1 MGYAAKS
8 LGGRSH
14 PSNLLF
20 RTLSRIRRLSHPER
34 AAGRQQILW
43 AEILFSSSI
52 TYSPPLRYTYALR
65 NLFEC
70 QTCGSI
76 NSNNSSRDVIGTRS
90 HFLVLIRWPRTVLL
104 LLRFGASYRRPKT
117 YPYSSM
123 REIDTPLP

>member
-1 MGYAAKS
+1 MGYAAKP

-52 TYSPPLRYTYALR
+52 TRSPPLRYSYTLR

-76 NSNNSSRDVIGTRS
+76 NSNNSSRDIIWTRS
-90 HFLVLIRWPRTVLL
+90 HFLVLIRWPRKVLL
-104 LLRFGASYRRPKT
+104 PLWFGAFFPRPQT
-117 YPYSSM
+117 
-123 REIDTPLP
+123 DH

>member
-34 AAGRQQILW
+34 AARRQQILW

-52 TYSPPLRYTYALR
+52 TRSPPLRYSYALR

-76 NSNNSSRDVIGTRS
+76 NSNNSSRDIIGTPS
-90 HFLVLIRWPRTVLL
+90 PFFVLPRGPSTGL
-104 LLRFGASYRRPKT
+104 
-117 YPYSSM
+117 
-123 REIDTPLP
+123 